1 MNKYSIHS
9 VYSETEKSIYIKLL
23 EISKM
28 LNKAYNEK
36 TLSYVCEYLFD
47 LCSLFNKFY
56 GERSVLNETDELKK
70 ESYIGLLNIMY
81 NVGYKLLNILAIG
94 VPEKM

>member
-1 MNKYSIHS
+1 MPIRID
-9 VYSETEKSIYIKLL
+9 T
-23 EISKM
+23 
-28 LNKAYNEK
+28 AYRNK
-36 TLSYVCEYLFD
+36 TLSEITEYIYELD
-47 LCSLFNKFY
+47 SLFNKFY